1 MLVTLVRRVTVRT
14 LDVVV
19 DRGKASER
27 APIRFAAKAIE
38 RARAWVHLHE
48 VPRAEPLPQWSGE
61 HPPRPMWESDRKK
74 MEKWQVDQGI
84 KKPAEEAPKP
94 QPVPTKA
101 KNKRLPVVNANLHP
115 EHSPFEDL
123 ALDDRDAATG
133 VLDHDAL
140 VALVKVVLDECRPL
154 VQSDGGD
161 IELLDVQDD
170 VVHVQ
175 LTGNCV
181 GCPSSQA
188 SLRQGIERRLKA
200 RIPQIQRLASPQ
212 LAG

>member
-1 MLVTLVRRVTVRT
+1 MRT

-27 APIRFAAKAIE
+27 APIRIAARAIE

-48 VPRAEPLPQWSGE
+48 VPRDAPLPAWSGE
-61 HPPRPMWESDRKK
+61 HPPRPMWDSDRKK
-74 MEKWQVDQGI
+74 MEKWQLDQGI

-94 QPVPTKA
+94 KPAKA

-123 ALDDRDAATG
+123 SLEDGDAATE
-133 VLDHDAL
+133 VLEGDAL
-140 VALVKVVLDECRPL
+140 VALVKIVLDECRPL

-161 IELLDVQDD
+161 IELLDVQHD

-188 SLRQGIERRLKA
+188 TLRQGIERRLKA